1 MAKAPV
7 GHVQG
12 RSARAE
18 EGSLR
23 DQIVDGEGSPLDP
36 DEAEL
41 REALNPET
49 QIEPTNAKP
58 EPRRPRGDME
68 KLLRDFGSKP
78 GYRKLDERQNI
89 NYFGC
94 LDDIIADLYEKQGAA
109 YRIVLAV
116 LQQFEQ
122 GGNNVPFDE
131 DRFKK
136 ICGNLS
142 MVQASKEIA
151 HLYGLGPEHADKV
164 ASLMIDRF
172 FGPIPK

>member
-1 MAKAPV
+1 MAKTPV

-12 RSARAE
+12 RSLRPE
-18 EGSLR
+18 DDSLR
-23 DQIVDGEGSPLDP
+23 DQIVDGEGKPL
-36 DEAEL
+36 
-41 REALNPET
+41 ET
-49 QIEPTNAKP
+49 ETVEPSP
-58 EPRRPRGDME
+58 EPKEPGKPPGDME
-68 KLLRDFGSKP
+68 RLLRDFGTKP

-89 NYFGC
+89 NYFGA

-109 YRIVLAV
+109 YRIVNAI

-122 GGNNVPFDE
+122 RGQDVPFDE

-151 HLYGLGPEHADKV
+151 YLYGLGPEHADKV
-164 ASLMIDRF
+164 ADLMIDRF
-172 FGPIPK
+172 FGPVPK

>member
-12 RSARAE
+12 RSSRTE

-23 DQIVDGEGSPLDP
+23 DQIVDGEGAPLDP
-36 DEAEL
+36 
-41 REALNPET
+41 ET
-49 QIEPTNAKP
+49 QVEPQEKP
-58 EPRRPRGDME
+58 KPSKPPGGME
-68 KLLRDFGSKP
+68 KLLRDFGTKP
-78 GYRKLDERQNI
+78 GYRKLDKRQNI

-109 YRIVLAV
+109 YRVVLAI

-122 GGNNVPFDE
+122 RGQDVPFDE

-151 HLYGLGPEHADKV
+151 YLYGLGPEHADKV

-172 FGPIPK
+172 FGPIPKGK